1 MWIYENLGLI
11 ISGIFII
18 GLSGHFTS
26 RRRHRRSYVA
36 LRDAYEEA
44 VREVRESGG
53 DAAALVRGQE
63 LHREFMR
70 AYYPGWFEGFGR
82 RVRTMAKVC
91 AALTLLAFF
100 LKGPIERGEEEYA
113 RKQAHAATAAK
124 TGNGR
129 LAKAGAA
136 QR

>member
-1 MWIYENLGLI
+1 MWFYENLGLI
-11 ISGIFII
+11 VGGVFVA

-36 LRDAYEEA
+36 LRDAYELA

-53 DAAALVRGQE
+53 DADALVRGQE

-82 RVRTMAKVC
+82 RLRIMAKVC

-100 LKGPIERGEEEYA
+100 LKGPIERGEVEFVK
-113 RKQAHAATAAK
+113 RQALSVVAEKTA
-124 TGNGR
+124 NGR
-129 LAKAGAA
+129 VAKAGTPN
-136 QR
+136 R

>member
-1 MWIYENLGLI
+1 MWFYENLGLI
-11 ISGIFII
+11 IGGVFVA

-53 DAAALVRGQE
+53 DADALVRGQE

-82 RVRTMAKVC
+82 RLRTVAKVC
-91 AALTLLAFF
+91 AALTLLAYF
-100 LKGPIERGEEEYA
+100 LKGPIERGEEEYGK
-113 RKQAHAATAAK
+113 KQAHVAAAEK
-124 TGNGR
+124 ISNGR
-129 LAKAGAA
+129 LAKASAA

>member
-11 ISGIFII
+11 IGGVFIA
-18 GLSGHFTS
+18 GLGRHFTS

-36 LRDAYEEA
+36 LRDAYEAA
-44 VREVRESGG
+44 VREVRESSG
-53 DAAALVRGQE
+53 DSAALVRGQE

-82 RVRTMAKVC
+82 RLRTVAKVC
-91 AALTLLAFF
+91 AALTLLAYF

-113 RKQAHAATAAK
+113 KKLTRAATTENQAQSRSAK
-124 TGNGR
+124 TTKR
-129 LAKAGAA
+129 
-136 QR
+136 